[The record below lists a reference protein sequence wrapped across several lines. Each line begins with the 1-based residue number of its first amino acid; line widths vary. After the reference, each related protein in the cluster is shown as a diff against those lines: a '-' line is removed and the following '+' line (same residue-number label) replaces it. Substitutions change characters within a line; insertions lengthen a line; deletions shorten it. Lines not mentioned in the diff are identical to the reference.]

1 MSDDMA
7 KRLDKIERSQQQLLA
22 RIQRHEAKLDKSLKE
37 TEQSTDFLTDTRE
50 IVGFGVF
57 LLRELA
63 LSPQLVEDARGKF
76 ARALQADWGLSA
88 EDAAEHAKIVSEDFF
103 AKGEMPF

>member
-1 MSDDMA
+1 MSDDIG
-7 KRLDKIERSQQQLLA
+7 KRLDKIERAQQQLLA
-22 RIQRHEAKLDKSLKE
+22 RVQRHESKLDKSLQE
-37 TEQSTDFLTDTRE
+37 AQQTTDFLTDTRE

-63 LSPQLVEDARGKF
+63 LTPQLVDSARGKF
-76 ARALQADWGLSA
+76 AAALQADWGLSA
-88 EDAAEHAKIVSEDFF
+88 EDAAEHAKIVAEDFF